1 MKAPAPEETI
11 AVTVINPDERVWE
24 GRAYSVSS
32 VNSAGPFDILPE
44 HANFVTMIRNQPV
57 IVRTIDHG
65 EKTFTYKN
73 AVITV
78 NDNKVSIYTEI

>member
-1 MKAPAPEETI
+1 MTRKQAEETI
-11 AVTVINPDERVWE
+11 EVTVINPDERVWE
-24 GRAYSVSS
+24 GRAFSVSS
-32 VNSAGPFDILPE
+32 TNSAGAFDILPE

-57 IVRTIDHG
+57 IVRTVDG
-65 EKTFTYKN
+65 QEMTFTYKN